1 MRTSETLLLDFIR
14 QSSQFRI
21 PVNQRR
27 FVWTQRECRQL
38 WEDILDAGERGD
50 VREHF
55 LGPVMYLAAVDPL
68 NAHWSP
74 YLVYDG
80 QQRLT
85 TVSLIL
91 EALARHLRDDA
102 APDGFEPAQIRND
115 YLLNALRKA
124 DQHYRLLLKPGDSE
138 TLLALI
144 HDRPRPASPSPR
156 ILEAARVLRETGQAA
171 GAGRLGAVRGALQAP
186 HRRLRPQGGRGQPTQ
201 KPRAGSSPLQS
212 GASPPRSSGAAK
224 QPALPATA
232 PTSHLHPTSAIVSIM
247 TLVDTSI
254 VSNPDRTAWPDHTNR
269 RRRPTAEA
277 YNLSAKYWH

>member
-1 MRTSETLLLDFIR
+1 MPSAGHGPEARRGSGPRPIPSPEHALRTSETLLLDFIR
-14 QSSQFRI
+14 QSPQFRI

-27 FVWTQRECRQL
+27 FAWTQRECRQL
-38 WEDILDAGERGD
+38 WEDILDAGERAD

-115 YLLNALRKA
+115 YLLNAYRKGTFNTGCCSS
-124 DQHYRLLLKPGDSE
+124 PGM
-138 TLLALI
+138 
-144 HDRPRPASPSPR
+144 PRPCWR
-156 ILEAARVLRETGQAA
+156 
-171 GAGRLGAVRGALQAP
+171 
-186 HRRLRPQGGRGQPTQ
+186 
-201 KPRAGSSPLQS
+201 
-212 GASPPRSSGAAK
+212 
-224 QPALPATA
+224 
-232 PTSHLHPTSAIVSIM
+232 
-247 TLVDTSI
+247 
-254 VSNPDRTAWPDHTNR
+254 
-269 RRRPTAEA
+269 
-277 YNLSAKYWH
+277 

>member
-27 FVWTQRECRQL
+27 FAWTQRECRQL
-38 WEDILDAGERGD
+38 WEDILDAGERAD

-68 NAHWSP
+68 NAQWSP

-80 QQRLT
+80 QERLT

-91 EALARHLRDDA
+91 KALARNLRDDA

-115 YLLNALRKA
+115 YLLNAYRKG
-124 DQHYRLLLKPGDSE
+124 DLQYRLLLKPGDLE

-144 HDRPRPASPSPR
+144 HDRPRPANPSPR
-156 ILEAARVLRETGQAA
+156 NLETHAFFEKRVKQLGPDVATLCAGLCKLRTVAFDLKEGEDKDLRQHALGRDDRGLAEFAPGQCYAR
-171 GAGRLGAVRGALQAP
+171 P
-186 HRRLRPQGGRGQPTQ
+186 HHDRYSRQPARLRRD
-201 KPRAGSSPLQS
+201 RY
-212 GASPPRSSGAAK
+212 RRDI
-224 QPALPATA
+224 PAR
-232 PTSHLHPTSAIVSIM
+232 
-247 TLVDTSI
+247 
-254 VSNPDRTAWPDHTNR
+254 RT
-269 RRRPTAEA
+269 
-277 YNLSAKYWH
+277 